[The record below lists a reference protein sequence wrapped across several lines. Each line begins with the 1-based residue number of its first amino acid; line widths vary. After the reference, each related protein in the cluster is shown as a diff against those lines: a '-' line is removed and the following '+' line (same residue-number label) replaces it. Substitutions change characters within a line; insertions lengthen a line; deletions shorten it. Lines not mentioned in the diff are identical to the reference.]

1 MNEQERLNDHISHIL
16 GRITH
21 LEAQVASLALQ
32 LAQLQASVAMRTRT
46 FPDGSQLIE
55 TRDGTTI
62 IETPTPYNNG
72 R

>member
-1 MNEQERLNDHISHIL
+1 MNDIERLNDHMAHVL

-21 LEAQVASLALQ
+21 LEAQVASLAAQ
-32 LAQLQASVAMRTRT
+32 LAQLQAQLAQRTRT

-55 TRDGTTI
+55 TRDSTTI
-62 IETPTPYNNG
+62 VDGPAPYNNG

>member
-1 MNEQERLNDHISHIL
+1 MNDIERLNDHMAHVL
-16 GRITH
+16 GRIIH

-32 LAQLQASVAMRTRT
+32 LAQLQAAVAMRART

-62 IETPTPYNNG
+62 VDGPAPYNRHG
-72 R
+72 